1 LLQRSVCRM
10 LSERT
15 PQAHRRDEPSRLVHV
30 LIDNTM
36 PQPNDSAAA
45 NSSEPTWRIGVLFS
59 RSGVMSVSE
68 TEHFLGTVLA
78 IEQINAAGGVLGRQ
92 LEPVALDPKSD
103 PDEYRRLADHL
114 LLEEGVSVIF
124 GCSTSSGRKAV
135 LPAIERRNGLLWY
148 CSLYEGFEFSPNVIY
163 TGAAPN
169 QNTLQLAAYLLRH
182 HGKRFHLI
190 GSDYIYP
197 RETNRIMR
205 EVVEQHG
212 GEVID
217 EVYLAYEAA
226 TGAVSH
232 AVKAIQKAR
241 PDVVF
246 STLVGRPA
254 REFYRL
260 YRELGSDSAKTPIAS
275 LTMVECEVQHVGAE
289 LCQGHITAATYF
301 SSLEGDA
308 NARFVADMRARFGP
322 DTPVSMWAEGAYSQ
336 VLLFARALEITGS
349 LDTQKLVQAAMQ
361 VTVDAPAGTLRLDP
375 ENQHAWLLPRIARVG
390 AGGAFE
396 LLWQA
401 HASIKPDPY
410 LTTDG
415 FARFWLD

>member
-1 LLQRSVCRM
+1 
-10 LSERT
+10 
-15 PQAHRRDEPSRLVHV
+15 
-30 LIDNTM
+30 M
-36 PQPNDSAAA
+36 PQPA
-45 NSSEPTWRIGVLFS
+45 NSPLAVSAEPTWRVGVLFS
-59 RSGVMSVSE
+59 RSGVMAVSE

-92 LEPVALDPKSD
+92 IEPVALDPKSD
-103 PDEYRRLADHL
+103 PDEYRRLAEHL

-124 GCSTSSGRKAV
+124 GCSASSQRKAV

-182 HGKRFHLI
+182 HGRRFSLI

-212 GEVID
+212 GEIID
-217 EVYLAYEAA
+217 EVYLPYEAV
-226 TGAVSH
+226 TSAVSA
-232 AVKAIQKAR
+232 AVKAIQKSG

-246 STLVGRPA
+246 STLVGRPG

-260 YRELGSDSAKTPIAS
+260 YRELGNDPAKVPIAS
-275 LTMVECEVQHVGAE
+275 LTLVECEVQAVGAE
-289 LCQGHITAATYF
+289 LCRGNITAATYF
-301 SSLEGDA
+301 SSLAGSI
-308 NARFVADMRARFGP
+308 NARFVAEMRARFGAH
-322 DTPVSMWAEGAYSQ
+322 TPVSMWAEGAYSQ
-336 VLLFARALEITGS
+336 VNLFAQALAATGS
-349 LDTQKLVQAAMQ
+349 LDTQKLVKAAMQ
-361 VTVDAPAGTLRLDP
+361 VSVEAPGGTLRLDP
-375 ENQHAWLLPRIARVG
+375 ENQHAWLRPRIARVG
-390 AGGAFE
+390 AGGDFE

-401 HASIKPDPY
+401 HAPIKPDPY

-415 FARFWLD
+415 FASFWLD

>member
-1 LLQRSVCRM
+1 MAQPPS
-10 LSERT
+10 RT
-15 PQAHRRDEPSRLVHV
+15 P
-30 LIDNTM
+30 I
-36 PQPNDSAAA
+36 A
-45 NSSEPTWRIGVLFS
+45 NAEPTWRVGVLFS
-59 RSGVMSVSE
+59 RSGVMSVSG
-68 TEHFLGTVLA
+68 TEHFLGTALA

-92 LEPVALDPKSD
+92 IEPVALDPKSD
-103 PDEYRRLADHL
+103 PDEYRRLAEHL

-124 GCSTSSGRKAV
+124 GCSTSSSRKAV

-182 HGKRFHLI
+182 HGRRFSLI

-205 EVVEQHG
+205 EVVERHG
-212 GEVID
+212 GEIVD
-217 EVYLAYEAA
+217 EVYLPYEAV
-226 TGAVSH
+226 TGAVSS
-232 AVKAIQKAR
+232 AAEAIQNAG

-260 YRELGSDSAKTPIAS
+260 YRELGNDPAKVPIAS
-275 LTMVECEVQHVGAE
+275 LTMVECEVMQVGAE
-289 LCQGHITAATYF
+289 LCRGNITAATYF
-301 SSLEGDA
+301 SSLEGST
-308 NARFVADMRARFGP
+308 NARFVAEMHERFGA
-322 DTPVSMWAEGAYSQ
+322 DTPVGMWAEGAYSQ
-336 VLLFARALEITGS
+336 VKLFARALAVTGS
-349 LDTQKLVQAAMQ
+349 LDTQKLVQGAMK
-361 VTVDAPAGTLRLDP
+361 VSVEAPAGTLRLDP
-375 ENQHAWLLPRIARVG
+375 ENQHAWLRPRIARVG
-390 AGGAFE
+390 ANGAFE

-401 HASIKPDPY
+401 HAPIKPDPY

-415 FARFWLD
+415 FASFWLD

>member
-1 LLQRSVCRM
+1 MAQPPS
-10 LSERT
+10 RT
-15 PQAHRRDEPSRLVHV
+15 P
-30 LIDNTM
+30 I
-36 PQPNDSAAA
+36 A
-45 NSSEPTWRIGVLFS
+45 NAEPTWRVGVLFS
-59 RSGVMSVSE
+59 RSGVMSVSG
-68 TEHFLGTVLA
+68 TEHFLGTALA

-92 LEPVALDPKSD
+92 IEPVALDPKSD
-103 PDEYRRLADHL
+103 PDEYRRLAEHL

-124 GCSTSSGRKAV
+124 GCSTSSSRKAV

-182 HGKRFHLI
+182 HGRRFSLI

-205 EVVEQHG
+205 EVVERHG
-212 GEVID
+212 GEIVD
-217 EVYLAYEAA
+217 EVYLPYEAV
-226 TGAVSH
+226 TGAVSS
-232 AVKAIQKAR
+232 AAEAIQNAG

-260 YRELGSDSAKTPIAS
+260 YRELGNDPAKVPIAS
-275 LTMVECEVQHVGAE
+275 LTMVECEVMQVGAE
-289 LCQGHITAATYF
+289 LCRGNITAATYF
-301 SSLEGDA
+301 SSLEGSTS
-308 NARFVADMRARFGP
+308 ARFVAEMHERFGA
-322 DTPVSMWAEGAYSQ
+322 DTPVGMWAEGAYSQ
-336 VLLFARALEITGS
+336 VKLFARALAVTGS
-349 LDTQKLVQAAMQ
+349 LDTQKLVQGAMK
-361 VTVDAPAGTLRLDP
+361 VSVEAPAGTLRLDP
-375 ENQHAWLLPRIARVG
+375 ENQHAWLRPRIARVG
-390 AGGAFE
+390 ANGAFE

-401 HASIKPDPY
+401 HAPIKPDPY

-415 FARFWLD
+415 FASFWLD

>member
-1 LLQRSVCRM
+1 MSQH
-10 LSERT
+10 
-15 PQAHRRDEPSRLVHV
+15 P
-30 LIDNTM
+30 
-36 PQPNDSAAA
+36 DSTLAA
-45 NSSEPTWRIGVLFS
+45 SPEPTWRVGVLFS

-103 PDEYRRLADHL
+103 PEEYRRLAEHL

-124 GCSTSSGRKAV
+124 GCSTSSSRKAV

-182 HGKRFHLI
+182 HGRRFFLI

-212 GEVID
+212 GDIVD
-217 EVYLAYEAA
+217 EVYLPYEAV
-226 TGAVSH
+226 TGAVSA
-232 AVKAIQKAR
+232 AVKAIQKAQ

-246 STLVGRPA
+246 STLVGRPG

-260 YRELGSDSAKTPIAS
+260 YRELGNDSAKMPIAS
-275 LTMVECEVQHVGAE
+275 LTMVECEVQQVGAE
-289 LCQGHITAATYF
+289 LCRGHITAATYF
-301 SSLEGDA
+301 SSLEGSA
-308 NARFVADMRARFGP
+308 NARFVAEMRTRFGA

-336 VLLFARALEITGS
+336 VQLFARALAVTGS

-361 VTVDAPAGTLRLDP
+361 VAVEAPAGVLRLDP
-375 ENQHAWLLPRIARVG
+375 ENQHAWLRPRIARVG
-390 AGGAFE
+390 ASGAFE

-401 HASIKPDPY
+401 HAPIKPDPY
-410 LTTDG
+410 LTTEG
-415 FARFWLD
+415 FASFWLD

>member
-1 LLQRSVCRM
+1 MPEAPTNLSV
-10 LSERT
+10 
-15 PQAHRRDEPSRLVHV
+15 V
-30 LIDNTM
+30 
-36 PQPNDSAAA
+36 SAD
-45 NSSEPTWRIGVLFS
+45 PTWRVGVLFS
-59 RSGVMSVSE
+59 RSGVLSVSE

-92 LEPVALDPKSD
+92 IEAVALDPKSD
-103 PDEYRRLADHL
+103 PDEYRRLAEHL
-114 LLEEGVSVIF
+114 LLEEGISVIF
-124 GCSTSSGRKAV
+124 GCSASSERKAV

-148 CSLYEGFEFSPNVIY
+148 CSLYEGFEFSPNVVY

-182 HGKRFHLI
+182 HGRRFCLI

-212 GEVID
+212 GDIVD
-217 EVYLAYEAA
+217 EVYLPYEAV
-226 TGAVSH
+226 TGDVSA
-232 AVKAIQKAR
+232 AVKAIQKAA

-260 YRELGSDSAKTPIAS
+260 YRELGNDPAKVPIAS
-275 LTMVECEVQHVGAE
+275 LTMVECEVQAAGAE
-289 LCQGHITAATYF
+289 LCRGNITAATYF

-308 NARFVADMRARFGP
+308 NARFVAEMRARFGA

-336 VLLFARALEITGS
+336 VKLFAQALTIAGS
-349 LDTQKLVQAAMQ
+349 LDTQKLVQAALQ
-361 VTVDAPAGTLRLDP
+361 VSVEAPAGTLRLDP
-375 ENQHAWLLPRIARVG
+375 ENQHAWLRPRIARVG
-390 AGGAFE
+390 AHGVFE

-401 HASIKPDPY
+401 HAPIKPDPY

-415 FARFWLD
+415 FASFWLD

>member
-1 LLQRSVCRM
+1 MTQAPRSP
-10 LSERT
+10 L
-15 PQAHRRDEPSRLVHV
+15 A
-30 LIDNTM
+30 
-36 PQPNDSAAA
+36 DST
-45 NSSEPTWRIGVLFS
+45 EPTWRVGVLFS

-68 TEHFLGTVLA
+68 TEHFLGTALA

-92 LEPVALDPKSD
+92 IEPLALDPKSD
-103 PDEYRRLADHL
+103 PEEYRRLAEHL
-114 LLEEGVSVIF
+114 LLEEGVNVIF

-182 HGKRFHLI
+182 HGRRFCLI

-205 EVVEQHG
+205 EVVERHG
-212 GEVID
+212 GEIVD
-217 EVYLAYEAA
+217 EVYLPYEAV
-226 TGAVSH
+226 TGAVSV
-232 AVKAIQKAR
+232 AVKAIQDAR

-260 YRELGSDSAKTPIAS
+260 YRELGIDGATAPIAS
-275 LTMVECEVQHVGAE
+275 LTMVECEVQKVGAE
-289 LCQGHITAATYF
+289 LCRGHITAATYF
-301 SSLEGDA
+301 SSLEGDT
-308 NARFVADMRARFGP
+308 NARFVSEMRARFGA

-336 VLLFARALEITGS
+336 VQLFARALATSGS

-361 VTVDAPAGTLRLDP
+361 VSVEAPAGTLRLDA
-375 ENQHAWLLPRIARVG
+375 ENQHAWLRPRIARVG
-390 AGGAFE
+390 EAGVFE

-401 HASIKPDPY
+401 HAPIKPDPY

-415 FARFWLD
+415 FASFWLD

>member
-1 LLQRSVCRM
+1 MS
-10 LSERT
+10 
-15 PQAHRRDEPSRLVHV
+15 QAPISPAVA
-30 LIDNTM
+30 
-36 PQPNDSAAA
+36 SA
-45 NSSEPTWRIGVLFS
+45 EPTWRVGVLFS
-59 RSGVMSVSE
+59 RSGVLAVSE

-92 LEPVALDPKSD
+92 IEPVALDPKSD
-103 PDEYRRLADHL
+103 PDEYRRLAEHL
-114 LLEEGVSVIF
+114 LFEEGVSVIF
-124 GCSTSSGRKAV
+124 GCSASSERKAV

-182 HGKRFHLI
+182 HGRRFCLI

-212 GEVID
+212 GEIVD
-217 EVYLAYEAA
+217 EAYLPYEAV
-226 TGAVSH
+226 TGDVSA
-232 AVKAIQKAR
+232 AVKAIQKAA

-260 YRELGSDSAKTPIAS
+260 YRELGNDPAKVPIAS
-275 LTMVECEVQHVGAE
+275 LTMVECEVQKVGAE
-289 LCQGHITAATYF
+289 LCCGNITAATYF
-301 SSLEGDA
+301 SSIKGSA
-308 NARFVADMRARFGP
+308 NARFVAEMRERFGAE
-322 DTPVSMWAEGAYSQ
+322 TPVSMWAEGAYSQ
-336 VLLFARALEITGS
+336 VKLFAEALTMTGS
-349 LDTQKLVQAAMQ
+349 LDTQKLVRAALQ
-361 VTVDAPAGTLRLDP
+361 VSIEAPAGTLRLDP
-375 ENQHAWLLPRIARVG
+375 ENQHAWLRPRIARVG

-401 HASIKPDPY
+401 HAPIKPDPY

-415 FARFWLD
+415 FASFWLD

>member
-1 LLQRSVCRM
+1 MHS
-10 LSERT
+10 
-15 PQAHRRDEPSRLVHV
+15 
-30 LIDNTM
+30 TM
-36 PQPNDSAAA
+36 PQPAAGTTPA
-45 NSSEPTWRIGVLFS
+45 SPEPTWRIGVLFS

-103 PDEYRRLADHL
+103 PEQYRRLAEHL

-182 HGKRFHLI
+182 HGRRFFLV

-212 GEVID
+212 GEIVD
-217 EVYLAYEAA
+217 EVYLPYQAV
-226 TGAVSH
+226 TGAVST
-232 AVKAIQKAR
+232 AVKAIQKAQ

-260 YRELGSDSAKTPIAS
+260 YRELGGDSTRMPVAS
-275 LTMVECEVQHVGAE
+275 LTMVECEVQQVGAA

-301 SSLEGDA
+301 SSLDSST
-308 NARFVADMRARFGP
+308 NARFVAEMHTRFGP
-322 DTPVSMWAEGAYSQ
+322 QTPVSMWAEGAYSQ
-336 VLLFARALEITGS
+336 VQLFARALAIAGS
-349 LDTQKLVQAAMQ
+349 LDTQKLVQAALQ
-361 VTVDAPAGTLRLDP
+361 VTVDAPAGALRLDP
-375 ENQHAWLLPRIARVG
+375 ENQHAWLRPRIARVG
-390 AGGAFE
+390 VDGAFE

-401 HASIKPDPY
+401 AAPIKPDPY

-415 FARFWLD
+415 FAGFWLD

>member
-1 LLQRSVCRM
+1 MGDPFVST
-10 LSERT
+10 S
-15 PQAHRRDEPSRLVHV
+15 PAGKS
-30 LIDNTM
+30 
-36 PQPNDSAAA
+36 
-45 NSSEPTWRIGVLFS
+45 PTWRVGVLFS
-59 RSGVMSVSE
+59 RSGVTAVSE

-78 IEQINAAGGVLGRQ
+78 IEQINAAGGVLGRP

-103 PDEYRRLADHL
+103 PVEYQRLAEHL

-124 GCSTSSGRKAV
+124 GCSASSCRKAV
-135 LPAIERRNGLLWY
+135 LPAIERRNGLLWS

-163 TGAAPN
+163 TGASPN

-182 HGKRFHLI
+182 RGKRLFLI

-212 GEVID
+212 GEIL
-217 EVYLAYEAA
+217 EELYLPFDAS
-226 TGAVSH
+226 TGSVSN
-232 AVKAIQKAR
+232 AVKVIQKTR

-246 STLVGRPA
+246 STLVGRPG

-260 YRELGSDSAKTPIAS
+260 YRELGVDPAQTPIAS
-275 LTMVECEVQHVGAE
+275 LTMVEGEVQQVGAD
-289 LCQGHITAATYF
+289 LCRGHITAATYF
-301 SSLEGDA
+301 SALQTEV
-308 NARFVADMRARFGP
+308 NRRFVAEFGARFGV

-336 VLLFARALEITGS
+336 VQLFARALALAGS
-349 LDTQKLVQAAMQ
+349 LDTQRLVQAALQ
-361 VTVDAPAGTLRLDP
+361 VSIEAPSGTLVLDP
-375 ENQHAWLLPRIARVG
+375 ENQHAWLRPRIGCVNA
-390 AGGAFE
+390 AGAFD
-396 LLWQA
+396 LLWEA
-401 HASIKPDPY
+401 HAAVKPDPY

>member
-1 LLQRSVCRM
+1 M
-10 LSERT
+10 
-15 PQAHRRDEPSRLVHV
+15 AEPFSNV
-30 LIDNTM
+30 
-36 PQPNDSAAA
+36 QPAG
-45 NSSEPTWRIGVLFS
+45 SEPTWRIGVLFS
-59 RSGVMSVSE
+59 RSGVTAVSE

-78 IEQINAAGGVLGRQ
+78 IEQINAAGGVLGRP

-103 PDEYRRLADHL
+103 PDEYRRLAEHL

-124 GCSTSSGRKAV
+124 GCSASSGRKAV

-182 HGKRFHLI
+182 HGRRFFLI

-212 GEVID
+212 GEIVD
-217 EVYLAYEAA
+217 EVYLPYNAV
-226 TGAVSH
+226 TGAVSA
-232 AVKAIQKAR
+232 AVAAIQKAR

-246 STLVGRPA
+246 STLVGRPG
-254 REFYRL
+254 RELYRL
-260 YRELGSDSAKTPIAS
+260 YRELGADPMKVPIAS
-275 LTMVECEVQHVGAE
+275 LTMVEGEVQQVGAN
-289 LCQGHITAATYF
+289 LCRGHITAATYF
-301 SSLEGDA
+301 SSLPGST
-308 NARFVADMRARFGP
+308 NARFVADMRARFGA

-336 VLLFARALEITGS
+336 VHLFARALAEAGS
-349 LDTQKLVQAAMQ
+349 LDTQKLVQAAMH
-361 VTVDAPAGTLRLDP
+361 VSVEAPGGTLRLDP

-390 AGGAFE
+390 ADGGFE

-401 HASIKPDPY
+401 HAAIKPDPY

-415 FARFWLD
+415 FASFWLD

>member
-1 LLQRSVCRM
+1 M
-10 LSERT
+10 
-15 PQAHRRDEPSRLVHV
+15 
-30 LIDNTM
+30 IDNLIPLNIT
-36 PQPNDSAAA
+36 AASPGGA
-45 NSSEPTWRIGVLFS
+45 DPTWRVGVLFS

-78 IEQINAAGGVLGRQ
+78 IEQINAAGGVLGRP
-92 LEPVALDPKSD
+92 LEPVAFDPKSD
-103 PDEYRRLADHL
+103 PNEYRRLAEHL
-114 LLEEGVSVIF
+114 LLDHGISVIF

-182 HGKRFHLI
+182 HGRRIFLV

-212 GEVID
+212 GEIVD
-217 EVYLAYEAA
+217 EVYLPYEAV
-226 TGAVSH
+226 TSAVSA
-232 AVKAIQKAR
+232 AVKAIQQAQ

-260 YRELGSDSAKTPIAS
+260 YRELGGDTNKITVAS
-275 LTMVECEVQHVGAE
+275 LTMVECEVQQVGAE

-301 SSLEGDA
+301 SSLPGKA
-308 NARFVADMRARFGP
+308 NERFVAQMRERFGQH
-322 DTPVSMWAEGAYSQ
+322 TPVSMWAEGAYSQ
-336 VLLFARALEITGS
+336 IQLFARSLEITGS
-349 LDTQKLVQAAMQ
+349 LDTQKLVQAAL
-361 VTVDAPAGTLRLDP
+361 TITLDGPSGSLRLDP
-375 ENQHAWLLPRIARVG
+375 ENQHAWLRPRIARVG
-390 AGGAFE
+390 IDGAFE
-396 LLWQA
+396 VLWQA
-401 HASIKPDPY
+401 HAPVKPDPY
-410 LTTDG
+410 LTTSG
-415 FARFWLD
+415 FTSFWLD

>member
-1 LLQRSVCRM
+1 MADTTLPTPPSG
-10 LSERT
+10 SE
-15 PQAHRRDEPSRLVHV
+15 A
-30 LIDNTM
+30 
-36 PQPNDSAAA
+36 
-45 NSSEPTWRIGVLFS
+45 TWRIGVLFS
-59 RSGVMSVSE
+59 RSGVTAVSE

-78 IEQINAAGGVLGRQ
+78 IEQINAAGGVLGRP

-103 PDEYRRLADHL
+103 PDEYRRLAEHL

-124 GCSTSSGRKAV
+124 GCSASSGRKAV

-182 HGKRFHLI
+182 HGRRFFLI

-212 GEVID
+212 GEIVEEI
-217 EVYLAYEAA
+217 YLPYNAVTGSVSAA
-226 TGAVSH
+226 VASIR
-232 AVKAIQKAR
+232 KAA

-246 STLVGRPA
+246 STLVGRPG
-254 REFYRL
+254 RELYRL
-260 YRELGSDSAKTPIAS
+260 YRELGADPMKVPIAS
-275 LTMVECEVQHVGAE
+275 LTMVEGEVQQVGAN
-289 LCQGHITAATYF
+289 LCRGHITAATYF
-301 SSLEGDA
+301 SSLPGST
-308 NARFVADMRARFGP
+308 NARFVADMRARFGA

-336 VLLFARALEITGS
+336 VKLFARALAEAGS

-361 VTVDAPAGTLRLDP
+361 VSVDAPAGTLRLDP

-390 AGGAFE
+390 ADGAFE

-401 HASIKPDPY
+401 HAAIKPDPY

-415 FARFWLD
+415 FASFWLD

>member
-1 LLQRSVCRM
+1 
-10 LSERT
+10 
-15 PQAHRRDEPSRLVHV
+15 
-30 LIDNTM
+30 M
-36 PQPNDSAAA
+36 PQPPSSPPVASA
-45 NSSEPTWRIGVLFS
+45 EPTWRVGVLFS
-59 RSGVMSVSE
+59 RSGVMAVSE

-92 LEPVALDPKSD
+92 IEPVALDPKSD
-103 PDEYRRLADHL
+103 PDEYRRLAEHL

-124 GCSTSSGRKAV
+124 GCSASSERKAV

-148 CSLYEGFEFSPNVIY
+148 CSLYEGFEFSPNVVY

-182 HGKRFHLI
+182 HGRRFCLI

-212 GEVID
+212 GEIVD
-217 EVYLAYEAA
+217 EVYLHYEAV
-226 TGAVSH
+226 TGDVST
-232 AVKAIQKAR
+232 AVKAIQKAA

-260 YRELGSDSAKTPIAS
+260 YRELGNDPAKVPIAS
-275 LTMVECEVQHVGAE
+275 LTMVECEVQKVGSE
-289 LCQGHITAATYF
+289 LCCGNITAATYF
-301 SSLEGDA
+301 SSLEGSA
-308 NARFVADMRARFGP
+308 NARFVAEMRERFGA

-336 VLLFARALEITGS
+336 VKLFAEALTMTGS
-349 LDTQKLVQAAMQ
+349 LDTQKLVQAALQ
-361 VTVDAPAGTLRLDP
+361 VSIEAPAGTLRLDP
-375 ENQHAWLLPRIARVG
+375 ENQHAWLRPRIARVE
-390 AGGAFE
+390 ASGAFE

-401 HASIKPDPY
+401 HAPIKPDPY

-415 FARFWLD
+415 FASFWLD

>member
-1 LLQRSVCRM
+1 MSQH
-10 LSERT
+10 T
-15 PQAHRRDEPSRLVHV
+15 GG
-30 LIDNTM
+30 
-36 PQPNDSAAA
+36 AAS
-45 NSSEPTWRIGVLFS
+45 NSPVPTWRVGVLFS

-182 HGKRFHLI
+182 HGKRFYLI

-212 GEVID
+212 GDIVD
-217 EVYLAYEAA
+217 EVYLPYEAV
-226 TGAVSH
+226 TGAVSA
-232 AVKAIQKAR
+232 AVNAIQKAQ

-260 YRELGSDSAKTPIAS
+260 YRELGSDSAKMPIAS

-308 NARFVADMRARFGP
+308 NARFVADMRARFGS

-390 AGGAFE
+390 AGGDFE

-401 HASIKPDPY
+401 HAPIKPDPY

-415 FARFWLD
+415 FAPFWLD

>member
-1 LLQRSVCRM
+1 
-10 LSERT
+10 
-15 PQAHRRDEPSRLVHV
+15 
-30 LIDNTM
+30 M
-36 PQPNDSAAA
+36 PQLLSSHPAAGA
-45 NSSEPTWRIGVLFS
+45 EPTWRVGVLFS

-68 TEHFLGTVLA
+68 TEHFLGTALA

-92 LEPVALDPKSD
+92 IEPLALDPKSD
-103 PDEYRRLADHL
+103 PDEYRRLAEHL

-182 HGKRFHLI
+182 HGRRFFLI

-212 GEVID
+212 GEIVD
-217 EVYLAYEAA
+217 EVYLPYEAV
-226 TGAVSH
+226 TGAVSA
-232 AVKAIQKAR
+232 AVTAIQRAG

-246 STLVGRPA
+246 STLVGRPG
-254 REFYRL
+254 RELYRL
-260 YRELGSDSAKTPIAS
+260 YRELGSDPNKVPIAS
-275 LTMVECEVQHVGAE
+275 LTMVECEVQQVGAE
-289 LCQGHITAATYF
+289 LCRGNITAATYF
-301 SSLEGDA
+301 SSLDSSA
-308 NARFVADMRARFGP
+308 NARFVADMRSRFGAE
-322 DTPVSMWAEGAYSQ
+322 TPVSMWAEGAYSQ
-336 VLLFARALEITGS
+336 VHLFAQALARAGS

-361 VTVDAPAGTLRLDP
+361 ASVDAPAGTLRLDP
-375 ENQHAWLLPRIARVG
+375 DNQHAWLRPRIARVG
-390 AGGAFE
+390 ANGAFE
-396 LLWQA
+396 QLWQA
-401 HASIKPDPY
+401 HAPIKPDPY

-415 FARFWLD
+415 FANFWLD

>member
-1 LLQRSVCRM
+1 
-10 LSERT
+10 
-15 PQAHRRDEPSRLVHV
+15 
-30 LIDNTM
+30 M
-36 PQPNDSAAA
+36 PQHPSDSHAA
-45 NSSEPTWRIGVLFS
+45 SSAEATWRVGILFS
-59 RSGVMSVSE
+59 RSGVMAVSE
-68 TEHFLGTVLA
+68 TEHFFGTVLA
-78 IEQINAAGGVLGRQ
+78 IEQINAAGGVLGRL
-92 LEPVALDPKSD
+92 LEPVAFDPKSD
-103 PDEYRRLADHL
+103 PEEYRRLADHL

-182 HGKRFHLI
+182 HGRRFCLI

-212 GEVID
+212 GEIVD
-217 EVYLAYEAA
+217 EVYLPYEAV
-226 TGAVSH
+226 TGTVSA

-246 STLVGRPA
+246 STLVGRPG

-260 YRELGSDSAKTPIAS
+260 YRELGTDPAKIPIAS
-275 LTMVECEVQHVGAE
+275 LTMVEGEVQQVGAD
-289 LCQGHITAATYF
+289 LCRGHITAATYF
-301 SSLEGDA
+301 SSLEGAA
-308 NARFVADMRARFGP
+308 NARFVAEMRARFGA

-336 VLLFARALEITGS
+336 VQLFAKALAATGN
-349 LDTQKLVQAAMQ
+349 LDTQRLVQAALQ
-361 VTVDAPAGTLRLDP
+361 VRIEAPAGTLMLDP
-375 ENQHAWLLPRIARVG
+375 ENQHAWLRPRIARVG
-390 AGGAFE
+390 ADGVFE
-396 LLWQA
+396 MLWQA
-401 HASIKPDPY
+401 HAPIKPDPY

-415 FARFWLD
+415 FASFWLD

>member
-1 LLQRSVCRM
+1 MAQPPS
-10 LSERT
+10 RT
-15 PQAHRRDEPSRLVHV
+15 P
-30 LIDNTM
+30 I
-36 PQPNDSAAA
+36 A
-45 NSSEPTWRIGVLFS
+45 NAEPTWRVGVLFS
-59 RSGVMSVSE
+59 RSGVMSVSG
-68 TEHFLGTVLA
+68 TEHFLGTALA

-92 LEPVALDPKSD
+92 IEPVALDPKSN
-103 PDEYRRLADHL
+103 PDEYRRLAEHL

-124 GCSTSSGRKAV
+124 GCSTSSSRKAV

-182 HGKRFHLI
+182 HGRRFSLI

-205 EVVEQHG
+205 EVVERHG
-212 GEVID
+212 GEIVD
-217 EVYLAYEAA
+217 EVYLPYEAV
-226 TGAVSH
+226 TGAVSS
-232 AVKAIQKAR
+232 AAEAIQNAG

-260 YRELGSDSAKTPIAS
+260 YRELGNDPAKVPIAS
-275 LTMVECEVQHVGAE
+275 LTMVECEVMQVGAE
-289 LCQGHITAATYF
+289 LCRGNITAATYF
-301 SSLEGDA
+301 SSLEGST
-308 NARFVADMRARFGP
+308 NARFVAEMHERFGA
-322 DTPVSMWAEGAYSQ
+322 DTPVGMWAEGAYSQ
-336 VLLFARALEITGS
+336 VKLFARALAVTGS
-349 LDTQKLVQAAMQ
+349 LDTQKLVQGAMK
-361 VTVDAPAGTLRLDP
+361 VSVEAPAGTLRLDP
-375 ENQHAWLLPRIARVG
+375 ENQHAWLRPRIARVG
-390 AGGAFE
+390 ANGAFE

-401 HASIKPDPY
+401 HAPIKPDPY

-415 FARFWLD
+415 FASFWLD

>member
-1 LLQRSVCRM
+1 MAQPPS
-10 LSERT
+10 RT
-15 PQAHRRDEPSRLVHV
+15 P
-30 LIDNTM
+30 I
-36 PQPNDSAAA
+36 A
-45 NSSEPTWRIGVLFS
+45 NAEPTWRVGVLFS
-59 RSGVMSVSE
+59 RSGVMSVSG
-68 TEHFLGTVLA
+68 TEHFLGTALA

-92 LEPVALDPKSD
+92 IEPVALDPKSD
-103 PDEYRRLADHL
+103 PDEYRRLAEHL

-124 GCSTSSGRKAV
+124 GCSTSSSRKAV

-182 HGKRFHLI
+182 HGRRFSLI

-205 EVVEQHG
+205 EVVERHG
-212 GEVID
+212 GEIVD
-217 EVYLAYEAA
+217 EVYLPYEAV
-226 TGAVSH
+226 TGAVSS
-232 AVKAIQKAR
+232 AAEAIQNAG

-260 YRELGSDSAKTPIAS
+260 YRELGNDPAKVPIAS
-275 LTMVECEVQHVGAE
+275 LTMVECEVMQVGAE
-289 LCQGHITAATYF
+289 LCRGNITAATYF
-301 SSLEGDA
+301 SSLEGST
-308 NARFVADMRARFGP
+308 NARFVAEMHERFGA
-322 DTPVSMWAEGAYSQ
+322 DTPVGMWAEGAYSQ
-336 VLLFARALEITGS
+336 VQLFARALAVTGS
-349 LDTQKLVQAAMQ
+349 LDTQKLVQGAMK
-361 VTVDAPAGTLRLDP
+361 VSVEAPAGTLRLDP
-375 ENQHAWLLPRIARVG
+375 ENQHAWLRPRIARVG
-390 AGGAFE
+390 ANGAFE

-401 HASIKPDPY
+401 HAPIKPDPY

-415 FARFWLD
+415 FASFWLD

>member
-1 LLQRSVCRM
+1 
-10 LSERT
+10 
-15 PQAHRRDEPSRLVHV
+15 
-30 LIDNTM
+30 M
-36 PQPNDSAAA
+36 PQTLSRQPAA
-45 NSSEPTWRIGVLFS
+45 SEAPTWRVGVLFS

-92 LEPVALDPKSD
+92 IEPLALDPKSD
-103 PDEYRRLADHL
+103 PDEYRRLAEHL
-114 LLEEGVSVIF
+114 LLEEGVNVIF

-135 LPAIERRNGLLWY
+135 LPAVERRNGLLWY

-182 HGKRFHLI
+182 HGRRFCLI

-212 GEVID
+212 GEIVD
-217 EVYLAYEAA
+217 EVYLPYEAV
-226 TGAVSH
+226 TGEVSR
-232 AVKAIQKAR
+232 AVKAIQGIQ

-246 STLVGRPA
+246 CTLVGRPA

-260 YRELGSDSAKTPIAS
+260 YRELGNDSAKVPIAS
-275 LTMVECEVQHVGAE
+275 LTMVECEVQSVGAE
-289 LCQGHITAATYF
+289 LCRGHITAASYF
-301 SSLEGDA
+301 SSLEGAA
-308 NARFVADMRARFGP
+308 NARFVAEMRARFGT

-336 VLLFARALEITGS
+336 VQLFARALAESGS

-361 VTVDAPAGTLRLDP
+361 VSVEAPAGTLRLDP
-375 ENQHAWLLPRIARVG
+375 ENQHAWLRPRIARVG
-390 AGGAFE
+390 AGGVFE

-401 HASIKPDPY
+401 HAPIKPDPY

-415 FARFWLD
+415 FASFWLD